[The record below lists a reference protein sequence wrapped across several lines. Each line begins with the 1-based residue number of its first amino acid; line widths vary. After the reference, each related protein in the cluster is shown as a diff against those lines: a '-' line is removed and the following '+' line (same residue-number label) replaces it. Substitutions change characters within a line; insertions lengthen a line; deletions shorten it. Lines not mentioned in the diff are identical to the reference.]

1 MLGID
6 AQAPSINVSNHGI
19 FLQWYLGNDPRTGR
33 ERRRPLDGSL
43 LGDEG
48 LGLAV
53 RFIQWI
59 GTNMKNYNYK
69 GKAKELVMHSA
80 SGGLIPLLSASIWT
94 DTGFFMQTISILE
107 AVHSALQ
114 NRYSDQQMMKE
125 GRSRNDVS
133 LQSWQIFQKFV
144 VLML

>member
-1 MLGID
+1 MLQLHLLLFPTMG
-6 AQAPSINVSNHGI
+6 S
-19 FLQWYLGNDPRTGR
+19 FLQWYLGHDPRTGR
-33 ERRRPLDGSL
+33 KRSRPLDGSL

-59 GTNMKNYNYK
+59 GTNMKNYKYK

-80 SGGLIPLLSASIWT
+80 SGHLTQLLSATSWT
-94 DTGFFMQTISILE
+94 DTGFVMQTISILE

-114 NRYSDQQMMKE
+114 NRYSDQQMMEE

-133 LQSWQIFQKFV
+133 LQSRQDFQS
-144 VLML
+144 L

>member
-1 MLGID
+1 MLKLHLLMFPTMGFFCSGTWGMIH
-6 AQAPSINVSNHGI
+6 AQAASAG
-19 FLQWYLGNDPRTGR
+19 G
-33 ERRRPLDGSL
+33 PLDGSL

-59 GTNMKNYNYK
+59 GTNMKTYNYK

-80 SGGLIPLLSASIWT
+80 SGDLIQLLSASIWT

-133 LQSWQIFQKFV
+133 LQSWQNFQKFV